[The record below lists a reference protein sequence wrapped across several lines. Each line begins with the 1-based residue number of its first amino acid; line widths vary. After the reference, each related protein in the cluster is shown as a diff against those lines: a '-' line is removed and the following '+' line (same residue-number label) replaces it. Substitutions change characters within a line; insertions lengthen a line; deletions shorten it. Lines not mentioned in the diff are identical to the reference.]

1 MNDTVIKTKDL
12 KKRYGLKKEAVKG
25 INLNVP
31 KGSVYAFLGRNGAGK
46 STTIRMLL
54 GLLEPTAGEI
64 DVLGL
69 DPVKKSLQ
77 IKNRIGYVG
86 ENQKMYDWMTIEEII
101 YFSGSFHSDW
111 DKEFCDN
118 LLKRF
123 NLDKKVKLKNLS
135 RGMYAQV
142 ALILALGHHPELLI
156 LDDPTM
162 GLDTV
167 VRRNFMEEIIGT
179 LHEQDCTVF
188 FSTHIIPEVE
198 NIADYIGIMKEG
210 ELVISME
217 LEMLKQSVKQIRLLF
232 KEKAP
237 DELLVPGILKKEISN
252 HELLLTVKDFDDEVL
267 DKIKKSNPDKLEIVD
282 MTLEDIF
289 IALA

>member
-1 MNDTVIKTKDL
+1 MGETVIQTRDL

-25 INLNVP
+25 ITLNVP

-54 GLLEPTAGEI
+54 GLLEPTSGEI
-64 DVLGL
+64 EVLGL
-69 DPVKKSLQ
+69 DPAKKSLQ

-101 YFSGSFHSDW
+101 SFSGSFHSKW
-111 DKEFCDN
+111 DNEFCND
-118 LLKRF
+118 LLKKF
-123 NLDKKVKLKNLS
+123 NLDRKVKLKNLS

-167 VRRNFMEEIIGT
+167 VRRNFMEEIIGA

-188 FSTHIIPEVE
+188 FSTHIISEVE
-198 NIADYIGIMKEG
+198 NVADHIGIMKEG
-210 ELVISME
+210 ELIMSME
-217 LEMLKQSVKQIRLLF
+217 LEKLKQSVKQIRLVF
-232 KEKAP
+232 KDEAP
-237 DELLVPGILKKEISN
+237 DEPPMPGILKKEVSN
-252 HELLLTVKDFDDEVL
+252 HELLLTVKDFDDALL
-267 DKIKKSNPDKLEIVD
+267 DGVKKLNPDKLEILD

-289 IALA
+289 IALG